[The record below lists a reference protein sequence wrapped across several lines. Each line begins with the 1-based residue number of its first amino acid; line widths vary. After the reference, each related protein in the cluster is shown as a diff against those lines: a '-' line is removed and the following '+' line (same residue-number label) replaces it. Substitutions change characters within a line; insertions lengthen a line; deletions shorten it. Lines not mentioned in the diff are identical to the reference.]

1 MSALLAGTVGAVAT
15 IPVQQVTHA
24 GLASATGFQ
33 AATAADKFQP
43 GATTVLEVINTG
55 GSPCD
60 VVVDS
65 KVPSNYGT
73 DVNVGPVTVPA
84 TTGRVEIGPFPPQRF
99 AGSDGMADV
108 TFSFLT
114 GVTVRAKRL

>member
-1 MSALLAGTVGAVAT
+1 MAT
-15 IPVQQVTHA
+15 IPVQQVTQA

-33 AATAADKFQP
+33 AVTAADKFPP
-43 GATTVLEVINTG
+43 GDNVWLEVINTG

-73 DVNVGPVTVPA
+73 DVNIGPVTVPA
-84 TTGRVEIGPFPPQRF
+84 TTGRVEIGPFPAQRF
-99 AGSDGMADV
+99 AGSDGLADV
-108 TFSFLT
+108 TFSFIT
-114 GVTVRAKRL
+114 SVTARAKRI